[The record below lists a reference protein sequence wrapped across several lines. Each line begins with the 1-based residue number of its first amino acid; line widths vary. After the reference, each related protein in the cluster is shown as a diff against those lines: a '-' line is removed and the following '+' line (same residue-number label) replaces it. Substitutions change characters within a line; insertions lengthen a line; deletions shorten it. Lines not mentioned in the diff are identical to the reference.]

1 MHSLRKL
8 PVSFTRTLRLIV
20 PQSLSQQNSSQPA
33 ANANLDKNKED
44 TILVNQVGKVTT
56 IGINRPEKRNC
67 LDTATAQLLS
77 EALDKFEN
85 NEETLV
91 GVLYGVGGN
100 FCAGYDLKEIADYD
114 GESEENI
121 PHFGPLANRTELF
134 KKPLIAALNGSVIGI
149 GFELALM
156 CDLRVV
162 EDTTVMGFL
171 NRRFGIPI
179 LCGGTVRL
187 PALVGYSRAIDLILT
202 GRIATAEEAFKWGI
216 ANKYASCGAA
226 LGVAINLASSL
237 VKFPQK
243 SLLADRASAHFAA
256 CSAKIMEEALQFEK
270 DNSSHLILEEGVEGA
285 KKFIYQGIGRHGK
298 FHDITIKDK
307 SIKELDETLL

>member
-1 MHSLRKL
+1 MHSLRK
-8 PVSFTRTLRLIV
+8 SFISFSRTLRNNARRTLT
-20 PQSLSQQNSSQPA
+20 SHPA
-33 ANANLDKNKED
+33 ANANSDKNKESA
-44 TILVNQVGKVTT
+44 ILVTQMGKVTT

-77 EALDKFEN
+77 EALDEFEN
-85 NEETLV
+85 NEEASV

-121 PHFGPLANRTELF
+121 PHFGPLANRTELS
-134 KKPLIAALNGSVIGI
+134 KKPLVAALSGYVVGI

-156 CDLRVV
+156 CDLRVI
-162 EDTTVMGFL
+162 EDTTMMGFL

-187 PALVGYSRAIDLILT
+187 PALIGYSRAIELILT
-202 GRIATAEEAFKWGI
+202 GRLATAEEAFKWGI
-216 ANKYASCGAA
+216 AHKYASCGTA
-226 LGVAINLASSL
+226 LGVAVNFASSL

-243 SLLADRASAHFAA
+243 SLLADRTSAHFAA
-256 CSAKIMEEALQFEK
+256 YSTKPIEEALQFEK

-285 KKFIYQGIGRHGK
+285 KKFIHHGIGKHGK
-298 FHDITIKDK
+298 FYDITLKDK
-307 SIKELDETLL
+307 NIRELDETLL